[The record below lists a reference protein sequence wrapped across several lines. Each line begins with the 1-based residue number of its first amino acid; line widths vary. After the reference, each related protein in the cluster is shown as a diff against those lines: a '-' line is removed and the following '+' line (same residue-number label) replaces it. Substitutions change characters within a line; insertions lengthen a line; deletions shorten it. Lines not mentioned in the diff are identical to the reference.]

1 MIERFIRDQIAS
13 LLRTFPAV
21 ALLGPRQVGKTT
33 LTRELIRNSLDEVVY
48 FDLENDDDIARMENP
63 AFLFEQYP
71 EACIVLD
78 EIQRMPDL
86 FRQLR
91 PIIDQY
97 RVPGRFIL
105 TGSASPAL
113 VKGVSES
120 LAGRIAFAELSP
132 VNLLEALNSGITQ
145 EQHWFRG
152 GFPTALTSATDTE
165 FTLWAAN
172 FIRAYIERDLSLL
185 FGVSLS
191 EVLIRNFWYM
201 LAANTGGIW
210 TAENYARALGVSS
223 TTIKRY
229 LDFMEGAFMVRQL
242 PAWYINMEK
251 RVVKAPKVYIRDSGL
266 LHQLNRIKSS
276 RELPLNLIVGASWEG
291 YVIEQIYQ
299 LKPAHLEMYY
309 YRTHHGAECDLIL
322 VDRLKPVAAI
332 EIKYATV
339 PSISKGFYNVL
350 DDLKVKRAFVITP
363 GEKHYSIDDKT
374 VVSGLQVFLKDILSE
389 I

>member
-1 MIERFIRDQIAS
+1 MIERFIQGQIAS

-33 LTRELIRNSLDEVVY
+33 LTRELIRNSLDDVVY

>member
-1 MIERFIRDQIAS
+1 MIDRLIQGQIAS

-33 LTRELIRNSLDEVVY
+33 LTRELIRNSLDDVVY

-322 VDRLKPVAAI
+322 VDGLKPVAAI

-374 VVSGLQVFLKDILSE
+374 VVSGLQIFLKNVLSE

>member
-1 MIERFIRDQIAS
+1 MIDRLIQGQIAS

-322 VDRLKPVAAI
+322 VDGLKPVAAI

-374 VVSGLQVFLKDILSE
+374 VVSGLQIFLKNVLSE